1 MKDFI
6 KKLENAFNNA
16 LIKYG
21 SDKMLKGVIAAWIVS
36 LASPLGLFWMILLYA
51 IMVILTFIKEKYVDD
66 SFKFENIATI
76 AKGGAVSLVFYIPIN
91 LLISIL

>member
-21 SDKMLKGVIAAWIVS
+21 SDKMLRGLIAAWVIS
-36 LASPLGLFWMILLYA
+36 LASPLGLFWMVLLYVA
-51 IMVILTFIKEKYVDD
+51 MLILTFIKEKYVDD
-66 SFKFENIATI
+66 SFKFEKIATI
-76 AKGGAVSLVFYIPIN
+76 AKGGAVSLALYIPIN
-91 LLISIL
+91 LLSSIL